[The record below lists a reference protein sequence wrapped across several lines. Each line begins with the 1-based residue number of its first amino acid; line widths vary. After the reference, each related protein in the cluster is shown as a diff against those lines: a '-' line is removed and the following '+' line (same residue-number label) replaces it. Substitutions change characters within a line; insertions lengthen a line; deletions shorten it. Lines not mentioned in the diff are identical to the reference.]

1 MLLMMN
7 WDSTV
12 WIADGNCGAVRRA
25 IWQIG
30 NAQNL
35 RRIKQRKG
43 NLVKQ
48 TILKTLLDFF
58 IPHFF

>member
-25 IWQIG
+25 TWQIG

-35 RRIKQRKG
+35 RRIKQRKRG
-43 NLVKQ
+43 SLASQFENGLYK
-48 TILKTLLDFF
+48 K
-58 IPHFF
+58 

>member
-12 WIADGNCGAVRRA
+12 WIADGNCGFVKRLKR
-25 IWQIG
+25 QKS

-35 RRIKQRKG
+35 SRINQRKDHNISKITD
-43 NLVKQ
+43 NL
-48 TILKTLLDFF
+48 
-58 IPHFF
+58 